1 MSYIHSIKI
10 SNFRGISN
18 LEHTFGESRFVVLIG
33 RGDSGKTTILKAIS
47 LALCPYWNPTIS
59 ITDFHNCD
67 TSKPIVIQATIGDVP
82 RELLSEQKYGLF
94 CRLING
100 ETITDN
106 VLEDGADQTKL
117 FLTIKLSVDK
127 DLAPHWSITNG
138 REGES
143 DVEISPSDRARFNMF
158 FLSDY
163 VDNHFSYSK
172 GSPLY
177 ALVRNNRTDD
187 SEIERKLLELS
198 HKANESISKEN
209 GFQQFNAPLKA
220 VNETVRILGLEIADL
235 KALIE
240 IKDNVYSQSSISLHN
255 ASIPIHTYGK
265 GSKRLLSIAIQL
277 SLVQQGGILLIDEIE
292 QGLEPDRIV
301 NLVRHLQKTEKG
313 QVFITT
319 HSSDALCEADYNE
332 LFIVNPRKR
341 EECIIACDK
350 ELRPLLRSSPS
361 SFFAKRIICCEGKT
375 ELGILRFIDSSLQ
388 EKEQGSFSSKG
399 VWIADCGGGEKH
411 LDTALILH
419 SLGYDIAVFCDND
432 ITNNDSYKLKL
443 KDVID
448 NGIPV
453 FKWADGKCCEEQ
465 LFSDIPWSE
474 VIQLVSYVFTVN
486 EIETLELDTDTRIH
500 ATDRLEDFDK
510 DTQLIYR
517 DKLAK
522 RAKLN
527 NKKKSTRWFK
537 DIDGGE
543 CLCRAWLNSLPAAE
557 EASVLKT
564 VFQALT
570 TWIQK

>member
-10 SNFRGISN
+10 SNFRGIRN

-59 ITDFHNCD
+59 ITDFHDCD
-67 TSKPIVIQATIGDVP
+67 TSKPIVIQVTVGDVP

-94 CRLING
+94 CQLKNG
-100 ETITDN
+100 ERITDN
-106 VLEDGADQTKL
+106 ILEDGANQSKL

-127 DLAPHWSITNG
+127 ELAPHWSITNG
-138 REGES
+138 REGEN
-143 DVEISPSDRARFNMF
+143 DIEISHSDRARCNMF

-177 ALVRNNRTDD
+177 ALVRSNLTDD
-187 SEIERKLLELS
+187 LEIERKLLELS
-198 HKANESISKEN
+198 QKANESISKES
-209 GFQQFNAPLKA
+209 GFQQFNTPLGEINKTA
-220 VNETVRILGLEIADL
+220 QTLGLEISDL

-240 IKDNVYSQSSISLHN
+240 VKNNVYSQSSISLHN
-255 ASIPIHTYGK
+255 SNIPIHTYGK

-332 LFIVNPRKR
+332 LFIVNPRKG
-341 EECIIACDK
+341 EDCILACEK
-350 ELRPLLRSSPS
+350 ELQPLLRSNPS

-375 ELGILRFIDSSLQ
+375 ELGILRFIDNYLQ
-388 EKEQGSFSSKG
+388 EKDQGSFSSKG
-399 VWIADCGGGEKH
+399 VWIAECGGGEKH

-453 FKWADGKCCEEQ
+453 LKWSDGKCCEEQ
-465 LFSDIPWSE
+465 LLSDIPWPE
-474 VIQLVSYVFTVN
+474 VIRLVSYIFAVN
-486 EIETLELDTDTRIH
+486 ETEALELDPGTIIH
-500 ATDRLEDFDK
+500 ATDRLEDYDE
-510 DTQLIYR
+510 DSQLLYR

-557 EASVLKT
+557 DASVLKT
-564 VFQALT
+564 VFQDLT

>member
-10 SNFRGISN
+10 SNFRGIRN
-18 LEHTFGESRFVVLIG
+18 LEHTFGESRFVVFIG

-59 ITDFHNCD
+59 ITDFHDCD
-67 TSKPIVIQATIGDVP
+67 TSKPIVIQVTIGDVP

-94 CRLING
+94 CQLKNG

-106 VLEDGADQTKL
+106 VLEDGADQSKL

-127 DLAPHWSITNG
+127 DLSPHWSITNG

-143 DVEISPSDRARFNMF
+143 DIEISPSDRARFNMF

-177 ALVRNNRTDD
+177 ALVRGNLTDD

-209 GFQQFNAPLKA
+209 GFQQFNTPLEEINKTA
-220 VNETVRILGLEIADL
+220 QTLGVEVADL

-240 IKDNVYSQSSISLHN
+240 VKDNVYSQSSISLHN
-255 ASIPIHTYGK
+255 SSIPIHTYGK

-301 NLVRHLQKTEKG
+301 NLVRHLQKTGKG

-332 LFIVNPRKR
+332 LFIVNPRKG
-341 EECIIACDK
+341 EECILACAK
-350 ELRPLLRSSPS
+350 ELQPLLRSNPS

-375 ELGILRFIDSSLQ
+375 ELGILRFIDSYLQ
-388 EKEQGSFSSKG
+388 EKDQCSFSSKG
-399 VWIADCGGGEKH
+399 VWIAECGGGEKH
-411 LDTALILH
+411 LDTALVLH

-432 ITNNDSYKLKL
+432 ITNDSYKLKL

-453 FKWADGKCCEEQ
+453 FKWSDGKCCEEQ
-465 LFSDIPWSE
+465 LLSDIPWPE
-474 VIQLVSYVFTVN
+474 VIQLVSYVLAVN
-486 EIETLELDTDTRIH
+486 ETEALELDTGTIIH
-500 ATDRLEDFDK
+500 ATDRLEVFDE
-510 DTQLIYR
+510 DSQLIYR

-522 RAKLN
+522 RAKMN
-527 NKKKSTRWFK
+527 KKKKSTRWFK

-543 CLCRAWLNSLPAAE
+543 CLCQAWLNSLPAAE
-557 EASVLKT
+557 DTSVLKT